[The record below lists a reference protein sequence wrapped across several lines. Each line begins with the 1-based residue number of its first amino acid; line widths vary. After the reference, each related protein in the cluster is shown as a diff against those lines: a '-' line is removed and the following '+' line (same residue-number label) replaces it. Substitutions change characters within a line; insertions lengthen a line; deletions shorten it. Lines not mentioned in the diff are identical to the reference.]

1 MKELLAGG
9 EARSYLSPPE
19 AGFQHAVEP
28 LRSTPYSPRFAETMG
43 TFLVEGGRR
52 LEGRIRPAGN
62 KNAALPCLAATVLSA
77 EPVTLENVPRI
88 RDVLTFLQIVESL
101 GATVTW
107 VGDNEVT
114 IDAAN
119 VRSDAIDNELAGRI
133 RASVLLAGPLLARFG
148 NVELP
153 PPGGDVIGRRR
164 MDTHFLA
171 FRALGA
177 ELHLNGGFS
186 IRAKSLKGSSFF
198 LDEPSVTGSENAIMA
213 AVLAEGVTM
222 IRNAAAEPHVQD
234 LCNLLNAMGARISG
248 IGTHQLTIEGV
259 SELHGAKFAI
269 GADHIET
276 GSFIGLAAVTGSD
289 LTIEDAPIEHLD
301 STLIGF
307 RRLGINCEI
316 RGNDLFVRGSEDHV
330 VQQDAFGAVPKID
343 DGPWP
348 AFPADLT
355 SIALVAATQCRGT
368 ILIHEKMFESRMYF
382 TDKLV
387 GLGASIILCD
397 PHRAVVVGPSPL
409 RGGVVES
416 PDIRAGMAL
425 LIAALGAEGTSRI
438 HNIRQ
443 IERGYE
449 RIDERLTGLGA
460 SIRREAVGEEE

>member
-1 MKELLAGG
+1 MGRLSVHQ
-9 EARSYLSPPE
+9 EARYLGPPE
-19 AGFQHAVEP
+19 TGLRGNPSP
-28 LRSTPYSPRFAETMG
+28 LRSAPFSPRFTDTMG
-43 TFLVEGGRR
+43 TFLVEGGHR

-62 KNAALPCLAATVLSA
+62 KNAALPCLAASVLSS
-77 EPVTLENVPRI
+77 EPVAYSNVPRI
-88 RDVLTFLQIVESL
+88 RDVLTFLEIVESL
-101 GATVTW
+101 GAEVTW
-107 VGDNEVT
+107 EGPNAVT
-114 IDAAN
+114 IDASG
-119 VRSDAIDNELAGRI
+119 VVTDSIDADLAGRI

-148 NVELP
+148 HVELP

-171 FRALGA
+171 FEALGA
-177 ELHLNGGFS
+177 RLSLNGGFS
-186 IRAKSLKGSSFF
+186 ITADRLTAADFF
-198 LDEPSVTGSENAIMA
+198 LDEPSVTGTENAVMA
-213 AVLAEGVTM
+213 AVLAEGVTT

-248 IGTHQLTIEGV
+248 IGTHVLRIEGV
-259 SELHGAKFAI
+259 TDLGGASFRI

-289 LTIEDAPIEHLD
+289 LVIEDAPVEHLD

-307 RRLGINCEI
+307 RRLGIECTVDGTDLHVQGAGEHHI
-316 RGNDLFVRGSEDHV
+316 R
-330 VQQDAFGAVPKID
+330 QDAFGAVPKID

-355 SIALVAATQCRGT
+355 SIALVAATQCHGT

-425 LIAALGAEGTSRI
+425 LIAALGAEGRSEI

-449 RIDERLTGLGA
+449 RIDERLRALGA
-460 SIRREAVGEEE
+460 RISRGD